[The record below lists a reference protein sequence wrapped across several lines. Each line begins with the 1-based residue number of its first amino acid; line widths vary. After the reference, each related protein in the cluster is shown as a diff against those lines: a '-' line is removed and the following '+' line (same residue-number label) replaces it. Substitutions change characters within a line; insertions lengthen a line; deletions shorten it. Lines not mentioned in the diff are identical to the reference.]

1 MGRLARLRSLEGIRV
16 GVLSTQRDMAA
27 APDFRDRRRTRF
39 GGSHMTAAPMSS
51 GAEADRVPGRRGYAA
66 DLFPAR
72 ADQQAAVACLGLE
85 ALGGG
90 PLQTL
95 LEHASLLLAEALDVE
110 LTQILQLLPDE
121 DALRLRAGVGWRPGL
136 VGEATIGLDQ
146 GSPAGVALACDE
158 TVVVTDLAAA
168 ERFRAPALLRAHG
181 AVSGINVVIHGRDR
195 PWGSEPWGVLG
206 AYSLRPRTFAADAH
220 NFLGAVA
227 NTLALAIERDDA
239 GHALER
245 REREMF
251 ELAQQV
257 TSLAEDRH
265 RILVDAL
272 EAEDRAR
279 ERISQLLHD
288 GVLQSLLTVRQD
300 LAKAETTGSAGGDFV
315 GRAREGVVE
324 AISELRNA
332 VLALHPVALERGGL
346 PSAIEAIS
354 TFHAR
359 RSGFA
364 LTLDLAPWRGGVCD
378 QLIVS
383 LAQELLNNVAKHAEA
398 KHVTVALRRAADEVV
413 FEVADDGRGM
423 APGRAAEA
431 LDQGHIGLASI
442 ARRVES
448 EGGRVKFATSSGG
461 GTCVRTVLPAAA
473 EPC

>member
-1 MGRLARLRSLEGIRV
+1 M
-16 GVLSTQRDMAA
+16 
-27 APDFRDRRRTRF
+27 
-39 GGSHMTAAPMSS
+39 
-51 GAEADRVPGRRGYAA
+51 
-66 DLFPAR
+66 
-72 ADQQAAVACLGLE
+72 ACLGLE

-90 PLQTL
+90 PLQAL

-121 DALRLRAGVGWRPGL
+121 DRLRLRAGVGWRPGL
-136 VGEATIGLDQ
+136 VGDATIGLDQ
-146 GSPAGVALACDE
+146 GSPAGVAIACDE
-158 TVVVTDLAAA
+158 TVVVKDLGA
-168 ERFRAPALLRAHG
+168 EAHFRAPALLLAHG

-195 PWGSEPWGVLG
+195 PWGTEPWGVLG
-206 AYSLRPRTFAADAH
+206 AYSLRPRTFTPDAH
-220 NFLGAVA
+220 NFVGAVA

-239 GHALER
+239 GHALEQ

-251 ELAQQV
+251 ELAKQV

-288 GVLQSLLTVRQD
+288 GALQSLLTVRQD
-300 LAKAETTGSAGGDFV
+300 LAKAEMTGRADGSLV
-315 GRAREGVVE
+315 RRAREGVAE

-346 PSAIEAIS
+346 LSAIETICS
-354 TFHAR
+354 FHAR

-364 LTLDLAPWRGGVCD
+364 LALELVPWRGAVCD

-383 LAQELLNNVAKHAEA
+383 VAQELLNNVAKHAEA
-398 KHVTVALRRAADEVV
+398 KHVTVALRRAADQVV

-423 APGRAAEA
+423 GPGRAAEA

-448 EGGRVKFATSSGG
+448 AGGRVELATSSGG
-461 GTCVRTVLPAAA
+461 GTCVRNRAPAVPEALDQRQ
-473 EPC
+473 PPTPW

>member
-1 MGRLARLRSLEGIRV
+1 
-16 GVLSTQRDMAA
+16 
-27 APDFRDRRRTRF
+27 
-39 GGSHMTAAPMSS
+39 MSS
-51 GAEADRVPGRRGYAA
+51 GAEAHQFSRRRSDAG

-90 PLQTL
+90 PLQAL
-95 LEHASLLLAEALDVE
+95 LEHASLRLAEALDVE

-121 DALRLRAGVGWRPGL
+121 DALLLRAGVGWRPGL
-136 VGEATIGLDQ
+136 VGAATIGLDQ
-146 GSPAGVALACDE
+146 GSPAGVALACDK
-158 TVVVTDLAAA
+158 TVVVKDLTA
-168 ERFRAPALLRAHG
+168 EARCRAPALLIAHG

-195 PWGSEPWGVLG
+195 PWGTEPWGVLG
-206 AYSLRPRTFAADAH
+206 AYSLRARTFTSDAR

-251 ELAQQV
+251 ELAKQV

-265 RILVDAL
+265 RLLVDAL

-288 GVLQSLLTVRQD
+288 GALQSLLTVRQD
-300 LAKAETTGSAGGDFV
+300 LAKAEMTGNAGGDFIR
-315 GRAREGVVE
+315 RAREGVVE

-332 VLALHPVALERGGL
+332 VLALHPVALERDGL

-354 TFHAR
+354 SFHAR

-398 KHVTVALRRAADEVV
+398 KHVTVALRRAADDVV

-423 APGRAAEA
+423 GPGRAAEA

-442 ARRVES
+442 VRRVES
-448 EGGRVKFATSSGG
+448 AGGRVELATSSSG
-461 GTCVRTVLPAAA
+461 GTRIRSVFPLRSPAGAGWAGSSRLTDTNHLRSTVPTSW
-473 EPC
+473 